1 MTGAIDRLKN
11 CRPSLLVFVLVLF
24 VSACQTAQ
32 QTYGGYGGAPAPQ
45 TNVYG
50 TNAPASGFESVAPGS
65 EEDFIINIGRR
76 VYFAANSATL
86 DDTSKVTLDQQ
97 AAWLNRYPSWLIK
110 IQGFADDPGNKQ
122 KNKQVSQ
129 QRADVVMNYLVSR
142 GVAPNRMWSKGYG
155 RDRLI
160 RDCPESKCKSQNRR
174 VISNLRSEF
183 DDPSTPSSSS

>member
-1 MTGAIDRLKN
+1 MMGPIDRLKW
-11 CRPSLLVFVLVLF
+11 CQPHLWVIPLALVL
-24 VSACQTAQ
+24 SACQTSQ
-32 QTYGGYGGAPAPQ
+32 QNYGGYGPGTAPQ
-45 TNVYG
+45 ASLYG
-50 TNAPASGFESVAPGS
+50 TNAPASGFENVVAGS

-97 AAWLNRYPSWLIK
+97 AAWLNQYPSWLIK

-129 QRADVVMNYLVSR
+129 QRADAVMNYLVSR

-160 RDCPESKCKSQNRR
+160 RDCPEAKCKSQNRR